1 MKKIHQISTQH
12 IFQDNLRKC
21 ELSANTS
28 VVNCLT
34 TSARIKIDF
43 NSQLLYQ
50 LSYRGI
56 SMVIYNFFIPKSN
69 SDEFLMNYKTNK
81 SKI

>member
-1 MKKIHQISTQH
+1 MKKFIKSPKQNIL
-12 IFQDNLRKC
+12 QDNLGKS
-21 ELSANTS
+21 EHKAYTS

-34 TSARIKIDF
+34 TSVRVKVEF
-43 NSQLLYQ
+43 NRQLLYQ

-56 SMVIYNFFIPKSN
+56 SMLIYNFFIPKSN
-69 SDEFLMNYKTNK
+69 SDEFLMNLKTNK